1 MIAVQFDSE
10 RQQLEITLPGAE
22 LPVAKAWL
30 LRSDGSIYQRLQ
42 LTQPYLLDCN
52 FLQPGPWFAR
62 LETPGHVIVKR
73 FEIH

>member
-1 MIAVQFDSE
+1 MAAVLFDVN
-10 RQQLEITLPGAE
+10 RQLLEIALADAE
-22 LPVAKAWL
+22 LTLAQAWL

-42 LTQPYLLDCN
+42 LSSPFLLDCS
-52 FLQPGPWFAR
+52 FLQPGRWFAR